1 MARQIYVTVGK
12 SEQGLYWSR
21 SDVRESSNS
30 ITDWI
35 VNLLRRKTQKEEH
48 IDHMETQRNISAELL
63 QKALREMEL
72 ALEELSKKEDKKC
85 QK

>member
-1 MARQIYVTVGK
+1 M
-12 SEQGLYWSR
+12 
-21 SDVRESSNS
+21 
-30 ITDWI
+30 
-35 VNLLRRKTQKEEH
+35 NLLRRKTQKEEH